1 MSVNARYLA
10 FETETHKHPKIR
22 ISAGEKFLSATPK
35 FLITFLI
42 TQHSKL
48 AWFVSPYFT
57 NMKMIS
63 AKVSGKF

>member
-35 FLITFLI
+35 FLIT
-42 TQHSKL
+42 QHSKL

-57 NMKMIS
+57 NMKIIS